1 MPYPANIATAREVEQ
16 VVRDNGATPAT
27 IAILDG
33 MIRVGLTAAELETL
47 GKLGHKAQK
56 CSRRDLAFVI
66 ATRAPGATTVAATML
81 IAHKACRL
89 AL

>member
-1 MPYPANIATAREVEQ
+1 MPYPANVATAREVEQ
-16 VVRDNGATPAT
+16 VVRNNGATPAT

-33 MIRVGLTAAELETL
+33 MIRVGLTEAELETL

-56 CSRRDLAFVI
+56 CSRRDLAFVL

-81 IAHKACRL
+81 IAHKVYSH
-89 AL
+89 